1 MAQKMLYHC
10 TNLDIIYWGGTFEN
24 LLRRCEMK
32 HIKTL
37 FIYTMAL
44 VPLLSILLTG
54 TQALAQ
60 PGGYGGYGGY
70 GGWGMGSGMMGGYGM
85 GWFGGIIMIVFWILI
100 IVGLV
105 FLIKWL
111 IQSTGRDK
119 MAGSGGDRSL
129 EILKERYARGE
140 IDKEEFETKKKDLA

>member
-1 MAQKMLYHC
+1 
-10 TNLDIIYWGGTFEN
+10 
-24 LLRRCEMK
+24 MK
-32 HIKTL
+32 TVKAL
-37 FIYTMAL
+37 FIYITAF
-44 VPLLSILLTG
+44 VPFLSILLTG
-54 TQALAQ
+54 TKAVAQ

-85 GWFGGIIMIVFWILI
+85 GWFGGILMIVFWILI

-111 IQSTGRDK
+111 IQSTARDK
-119 MAGSGGDRSL
+119 TTGSGGNRSL

-140 IDKEEFETKKKDLA
+140 IDKEEFETKKKDLSR

>member
-1 MAQKMLYHC
+1 MKPVKKM
-10 TNLDIIYWGGTFEN
+10 
-24 LLRRCEMK
+24 
-32 HIKTL
+32 
-37 FIYTMAL
+37 FIYITAF
-44 VPLLSILLTG
+44 VPFLSILSTEPA
-54 TQALAQ
+54 ALAQ

-85 GWFGGIIMIVFWILI
+85 GLFGGILMIVFWILI

-119 MAGSGGDRSL
+119 TTGSGGNRSL

-140 IDKEEFETKKKDLA
+140 IDREEFETKKKDLSR